1 MTTPEVKT
9 ALRVLIADDHPPFAE
24 GLLRLL
30 NEQPDLETVGIATNG
45 EDAVRLALE
54 LKPDVVV
61 VDVAM
66 PKLNGIEAT
75 HRIKELL
82 PNTAVLVLSAYGY
95 SPYVSSALEA
105 GAGGYLLKNTPLR
118 ELMNAIRALPAGE
131 TVLERSIAEK
141 LLRSMTKSQGGVVEG
156 ASLSSRELE
165 VLKLGAHG
173 SSNKEISEQLSLS
186 ERTVQAHFTNIFT
199 KLGVASRIEA
209 IMKALKEGWLTVD
222 DLP

>member
-1 MTTPEVKT
+1 
-9 ALRVLIADDHPPFAE
+9 
-24 GLLRLL
+24 
-30 NEQPDLETVGIATNG
+30 
-45 EDAVRLALE
+45 
-54 LKPDVVV
+54 
-61 VDVAM
+61 
-66 PKLNGIEAT
+66 
-75 HRIKELL
+75 
-82 PNTAVLVLSAYGY
+82 
-95 SPYVSSALEA
+95 
-105 GAGGYLLKNTPLR
+105 
-118 ELMNAIRALPAGE
+118 MNAIRALPAGE

-173 SSNKEISEQLSLS
+173 SSNKEIAEQLSLS